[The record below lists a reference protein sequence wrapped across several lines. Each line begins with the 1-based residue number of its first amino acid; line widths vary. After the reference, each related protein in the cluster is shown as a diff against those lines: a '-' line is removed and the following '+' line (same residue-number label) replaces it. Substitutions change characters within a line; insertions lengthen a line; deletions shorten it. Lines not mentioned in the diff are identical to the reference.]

1 MDLMRVFTCG
11 SVDDGKSTL
20 IGRLLYDS
28 KSIFREHLDH
38 IEAKDR
44 VGDGELNLALLT
56 DGLKAER
63 EQGITIDVAYKY
75 FSTPVRKF
83 IIADTPGHV
92 QYTRNMV
99 TGASLADTAIIL
111 IDARQGI
118 LEQTRRH
125 SFISHLLRVPHLIVC
140 VNKMDLVD
148 FSEARFKEIESDFL
162 NMMHGAAGHPQE
174 ADRATDGG
182 RSAQAAHLSFKQT
195 TLIPISALKGDN
207 IVNAS
212 AAMPWYKGKPLLKTL
227 EESDVHNKS
236 AAGTRFTVQ
245 YVLRPQ
251 STDLHDFRGFAGVL
265 RSGVIQTGDK
275 IRIEPA
281 GTEAM
286 VTALHYSGRKVEA
299 IQEDDSAVIELD
311 RDIDIS
317 RGDIFVSAHE
327 TAQKTSLFK
336 ARLTH
341 LDTQNLKLN
350 FAYYLMTGTR
360 KIKAMVKSIDAKLD
374 IGSLEFKPAEAGSI
388 ALNEIA
394 EVTIKTAAPVLFDRY
409 EDNWTTGAGVLI
421 DSQTN
426 MTSAAIMNGEALP

>member
-28 KSIFREHLDH
+28 KSIFQEHLDH
-38 IEAKDR
+38 IESKDR
-44 VGDGELNLALLT
+44 IGDGELNLALLT

-75 FSTPVRKF
+75 FSTPKRKF

-140 VNKMDLVD
+140 INKMDLVD
-148 FSEARFKEIESDFL
+148 YSEARFNEIERDFKAMSSGL
-162 NMMHGAAGHPQE
+162 DFQ
-174 ADRATDGG
+174 
-182 RSAQAAHLSFKQT
+182 QT

-212 AAMPWYKGKPLLKTL
+212 EAMAWYKGQPLLKTL
-227 EESDVHNKS
+227 EDSTVHSKT
-236 AAGTRFTVQ
+236 AHGTRFTVQ

-251 STDLHDFRGFAGVL
+251 NTELHDFRGFAGIL
-265 RSGVIQTGDK
+265 RSGEIAVGD
-275 IRIEPA
+275 RLRVEPSGA
-281 GTEAM
+281 EVT
-286 VTALHYSGRKVEA
+286 VTALHYSGSKTDRLFA
-299 IQEDDSAVIELD
+299 TDSGVIEID
-311 RDIDIS
+311 RDVDIS
-317 RGDIFVSAHE
+317 RGDLFVAASEPVQRA
-327 TAQKTSLFK
+327 ALFR

-341 LDTQNLKLN
+341 LDTQALKQG
-350 FAYYLMTGTR
+350 FPYYLLCGTR
-360 KIKAMVKSIDAKLD
+360 KIKAMVKSVERKLD
-374 IGSLEFKPAEAGSI
+374 IHTLAFANTEAG
-388 ALNEIA
+388 ALVQLNEIA
-394 EVTIKTAAPVLFDRY
+394 EVTIKTAQPIQFDSY
-409 EDNWTTGAGVLI
+409 SANWTTGAAVLV

-426 MTSAAIMNGEALP
+426 MTSAALMFTEIAE

>member
-38 IEAKDR
+38 IEGKDR

-140 VNKMDLVD
+140 VNKMDLVG
-148 FSEARFKEIESDFL
+148 FSAERFQEIERDFQV
-162 NMMHGAAGHPQE
+162 MAAN
-174 ADRATDGG
+174 
-182 RSAQAAHLSFKQT
+182 LSFKKT

-212 AAMPWYKGKPLLKTL
+212 SAMPWYTGKPLLKIL
-227 EESDVHNKS
+227 EESEVLGKT
-236 AAGTRFTVQ
+236 AQGTRFTVQ

-265 RSGVIQTGDK
+265 RSGILKTGDK
-275 IRIEPA
+275 ITVEPA
-281 GTEAM
+281 GTEATI
-286 VTALHYSGRKVEA
+286 TALHFSGRKVSEVLA
-299 IQEDDSAVIELD
+299 GDSAVIELD

-317 RGDIFVSAHE
+317 RGDIFVKADE
-327 TAQKTSLFK
+327 TPAKTTLVKAQ
-336 ARLTH
+336 LTH

-350 FAYYLMTGTR
+350 YAYYLLSGTR
-360 KIKAMVKSIDAKLD
+360 KVKAMVKSIDKKLD
-374 IGSLEFKPAEAGSI
+374 LASLEFKATEGAPSI
-388 ALNEIA
+388 QLNEIA
-394 EVTIKTAAPVLFDRY
+394 EVTIKTAAPLLFDRY

-426 MTSAAIMNGEALP
+426 MTSAAIILKDAAE

>member
-38 IEAKDR
+38 IEAKER

-148 FSEARFKEIESDFL
+148 FSAQRFAEIEQDF
-162 NMMHGAAGHPQE
+162 
-174 ADRATDGG
+174 
-182 RSAQAAHLSFKQT
+182 RSMAKDLSFKQT

-212 AAMPWYKGKPLLKTL
+212 AAMPWYRGQPLLTTL
-227 EESDVHNKS
+227 ETSPVTGKESS
-236 AAGTRFTVQ
+236 GTRFTVQ

-251 STDLHDFRGFAGVL
+251 STELHDFRGFAGVL
-265 RSGVIQTGDK
+265 RSGELRAGDA
-275 IRIEPA
+275 IRVEPSGESA
-281 GTEAM
+281 T
-286 VTALHYSGRKVEA
+286 VTALHYSGIPTEA
-299 IQEDDSAVIELD
+299 IFAGDSA
-311 RDIDIS
+311 
-317 RGDIFVSAHE
+317 G
-327 TAQKTSLFK
+327 LF
-336 ARLTH
+336 
-341 LDTQNLKLN
+341 
-350 FAYYLMTGTR
+350 
-360 KIKAMVKSIDAKLD
+360 
-374 IGSLEFKPAEAGSI
+374 E
-388 ALNEIA
+388 
-394 EVTIKTAAPVLFDRY
+394 
-409 EDNWTTGAGVLI
+409 NWLY
-421 DSQTN
+421 
-426 MTSAAIMNGEALP
+426 

>member
-1 MDLMRVFTCG
+1 MDLLRVFTCG

-28 KSIFREHLDH
+28 KSVFREHLEH

-75 FSTPVRKF
+75 FSTPKRKF
-83 IIADTPGHV
+83 ILADTPGHV

-99 TGASLADTAIIL
+99 TGASLADAAIIL

-140 VNKMDLVD
+140 VNKMDLVGY
-148 FSEARFKEIESDFL
+148 SRERFHEIEQQFKT
-162 NMMHGAAGHPQE
+162 MAASLQ
-174 ADRATDGG
+174 
-182 RSAQAAHLSFKQT
+182 FKQT
-195 TLIPISALKGDN
+195 TLVPISALKGDN
-207 IVNAS
+207 IVHAS
-212 AAMPWYKGKPLLKTL
+212 AAMPWYEGKPLLSLL
-227 EESDVHNKS
+227 EESEIHRKN
-236 AAGTRFTVQ
+236 AQGTRFIVQ

-251 STDLHDFRGFAGVL
+251 STELHDFRGFAGIL
-265 RSGVIQTGDK
+265 RSGTLRVGQK
-275 IRIEPA
+275 VRVEP
-281 GTEAM
+281 TSEEATI
-286 VTALHYSGRKVEA
+286 TALHYSGKPAEEIYA
-299 IQEDDSAVIELD
+299 DDSAVIELD

-317 RGDIFVSAHE
+317 RGDIF
-327 TAQKTSLFK
+327 TAAEEHVAKNSLF
-336 ARLTH
+336 RVHLTH
-341 LDTQNLKLN
+341 LDTSPLKLN
-350 FAYYLMTGTR
+350 YPYYLLTGTR
-360 KIKAMVKSIDAKLD
+360 KVKAMVKSLHTKLD
-374 IGSLEFKPAEAGSI
+374 IHTLQFEPIADGVI

-394 EVTIKTAAPVLFDRY
+394 EVTLKTAQPIVFDKY
-409 EDNWTTGAGVLI
+409 EDNWNTGAGVLV

-426 MTSAAIMNGEALP
+426 MTSCAVMNIGSSE

>member
-28 KSIFREHLDH
+28 KSIFQEHLDH
-38 IEAKDR
+38 IESKDR
-44 VGDGELNLALLT
+44 IGDGELNLALLT

-125 SFISHLLRVPHLIVC
+125 SFISHMLRVPHLIVC
-140 VNKMDLVD
+140 VNKMDLVGY
-148 FSEARFKEIESDFL
+148 SETRFKEIENDFQKMAETL
-162 NMMHGAAGHPQE
+162 EFQ
-174 ADRATDGG
+174 
-182 RSAQAAHLSFKQT
+182 QT

-212 AAMPWYKGKPLLKTL
+212 AAMSWYQGKPLLQTL
-227 EESDVHNKS
+227 EQSTVYGKAD
-236 AAGTRFTVQ
+236 AGTRFMVQ

-251 STDLHDFRGFAGVL
+251 NTELHDFRGFAGIL
-265 RSGVIQTGDK
+265 RSGDLRVGERLRVEPSGEQVTITG
-275 IRIEPA
+275 
-281 GTEAM
+281 
-286 VTALHYSGRKVEA
+286 LHYSGEKTDNLRASDSGIVE
-299 IQEDDSAVIELD
+299 ID
-311 RDIDIS
+311 RDVDIS
-317 RGDIFVSAHE
+317 RGDVFVPASDPV
-327 TAQKTSLFK
+327 KRTSLFR

-341 LDTQNLKLN
+341 LDTQALKLG
-350 FAYYLMTGTR
+350 FPYYLLSGTR
-360 KIKAMVKSIDAKLD
+360 KIKAMVKSIDRKLD
-374 IGSLEFKPAEAGSI
+374 IHSLTFQDAPAGSTI

-394 EVTIKTAAPVLFDRY
+394 EVTIKTAQPIQFDRY
-409 EDNWTTGAGVLI
+409 ADNWTTGSAVLV
-421 DSQTN
+421 DSQSH
-426 MTSAAIMNGEALP
+426 MTSAALMLTEILE

>member
-1 MDLMRVFTCG
+1 MEILRFIAAG
-11 SVDDGKSTL
+11 NVDDGKSTL

-28 KSIFREHLDH
+28 NSLQKDLVEN
-38 IEAKDR
+38 IEKASQKGGTDF
-44 VGDGELNLALLT
+44 NLALLT

-75 FSTPVRKF
+75 FATAKRKF
-83 IIADTPGHV
+83 IIADCPGHV

-140 VNKMDLVD
+140 VNKMDLVG
-148 FSEARFKEIESDFL
+148 FSAERFAEIEKDF
-162 NMMHGAAGHPQE
+162 
-174 ADRATDGG
+174 RAMAKD
-182 RSAQAAHLSFKQT
+182 LSFQQT

-212 AAMPWYKGKPLLKTL
+212 ASMPWFQGQPLLKTL
-227 EESDVHNKS
+227 ETSKVTGKTS
-236 AAGTRFTVQ
+236 AGTRFTVQ
-245 YVLRPQ
+245 FVLRPQ

-265 RSGVIQTGDK
+265 RSGELKKGDA
-275 IRIEPA
+275 IRVEPS
-281 GTEAM
+281 GEAAT
-286 VTALHYSGRKVEA
+286 VTALHYSGNPTDAVFA
-299 IQEDDSAVIELD
+299 GDSAVVELD

-317 RGDIFVSAHE
+317 RGDIFVLASE
-327 TAQKTSLFK
+327 NVQKTTQFTAQ
-336 ARLTH
+336 LTH

-350 FAYYLMTGTR
+350 YAYHLQCGTR
-360 KIKAMVKSIDAKLD
+360 KVKAMVKAINSKLD
-374 IGSLEFKPAEAGSI
+374 IATLTFKNEDTAAV

-409 EDNWTTGAGVLI
+409 ADNWNTGSAVLV

-426 MTSAAIMNGEALP
+426 MTAAALMLNTAE

>member
-20 IGRLLYDS
+20 IGRLLYDA
-28 KSIFREHLDH
+28 KSIFQEHLDH

-75 FSTPVRKF
+75 FSTPKRKF

-140 VNKMDLVD
+140 VNKMDLVG
-148 FSEARFKEIESDFL
+148 FSEARFREIEADFRAMAAEL
-162 NMMHGAAGHPQE
+162 N
-174 ADRATDGG
+174 
-182 RSAQAAHLSFKQT
+182 FKQT

-207 IVNAS
+207 IVNSS
-212 AAMPWYKGKPLLKTL
+212 AAMPWYTGTPLLQTL
-227 EESDVHNKS
+227 EESDVHRKG

-251 STDLHDFRGFAGVL
+251 STELHDFRGFAGVL
-265 RSGVIQTGDK
+265 RSGEFKTGQK
-275 IRIEPA
+275 IRVEPS
-281 GTEAM
+281 GEEATI
-286 VTALHYSGRKVEA
+286 TALHFSGQPVSEIYA
-299 IQEDDSAVIELD
+299 DDSAVIELD

-317 RGDIFVSAHE
+317 RGDIFVPVGETVRKSA
-327 TAQKTSLFK
+327 LFS

-341 LDTQNLKLN
+341 LDTAALKLN
-350 FAYYLMTGTR
+350 YAYYLMCGTR
-360 KIKAMVKSIDAKLD
+360 KVKAMVKSINSKLD
-374 IGSLEFKPAEAGSI
+374 IHSLKFNAGGEANAV

-394 EVTIKTAAPVLFDRY
+394 EVTIKTAQPIVFDSYR
-409 EDNWTTGAGVLI
+409 DNWTTGAAVLV
-421 DSQTN
+421 DAQTN
-426 MTSAAIMNGEALP
+426 MTSAALMHNEAID

>member
-1 MDLMRVFTCG
+1 MRVFTCG

-28 KSIFREHLDH
+28 KSIFQEHLDH

-75 FSTPVRKF
+75 FSTPKRKF

-99 TGASLADTAIIL
+99 TGASLADTAVIL

-148 FSEARFKEIESDFL
+148 FSETRFNEIQAEFKR
-162 NMMHGAAGHPQE
+162 MAAN
-174 ADRATDGG
+174 
-182 RSAQAAHLSFKQT
+182 LSFKAT

-212 AAMPWYKGKPLLKTL
+212 AAMPWYQGKPLIRIL
-227 EESDVHNKS
+227 EESEVLSKN
-236 AAGTRFTVQ
+236 AAANRFTVQ

-251 STDLHDFRGFAGVL
+251 STDLHDFRGFAGVV
-265 RSGVIQTGDK
+265 RSGSFKKGDAVK
-275 IRIEPA
+275 ILPQNL
-281 GTEAM
+281 EATIAA
-286 VTALHYSGRKVEA
+286 VHFSAQQVDQIYA
-299 IQEDDSAVIELD
+299 NDSAVIELD

-317 RGDIFVSAHE
+317 RGDILTLANDQTSTTSSFSAE
-327 TAQKTSLFK
+327 
-336 ARLTH
+336 LTH
-341 LDTQNLKLN
+341 LDTSPLKLN
-350 FAYYLMTGTR
+350 YPYYLMVGTR
-360 KIKAMVKSIDAKLD
+360 KVKAMVKTIEKKLNLATLSFDAPQNADVK
-374 IGSLEFKPAEAGSI
+374 
-388 ALNEIA
+388 LNEIV
-394 EVTIKTAAPVLFDRY
+394 EVTLKTAAPIVFDAY
-409 EDNWTTGAGVLI
+409 ANNWTTGAAVLI

-426 MTSAAIMNGEALP
+426 MTSAALMFKENLA

>member
-1 MDLMRVFTCG
+1 MDMMRVFTCG

-28 KSIFREHLDH
+28 KSIYREHLDH

-140 VNKMDLVD
+140 VNKMDLVG
-148 FSEARFKEIESDFL
+148 FSAERFAEIETDFKKMAENL
-162 NMMHGAAGHPQE
+162 A
-174 ADRATDGG
+174 
-182 RSAQAAHLSFKQT
+182 FKKT

-207 IVNAS
+207 IVNPS
-212 AAMPWYKGKPLLKTL
+212 SSMPWYTGKPLIKVL
-227 EESDVHNKS
+227 EESEVYGKN
-236 AAGTRFTVQ
+236 AEGTRFTVQ

-265 RSGVIQTGDK
+265 RSGVLKTGDK
-275 IRIEPA
+275 IHIEPA
-281 GTEAM
+281 GTEA
-286 VTALHYSGRKVEA
+286 TITGLHFSGRKVDTIIA
-299 IQEDDSAVIELD
+299 NDSAVIELD

-317 RGDIFVSAHE
+317 RGDIFVKASE
-327 TAQKTSLFK
+327 TPAKTTVVKAQ
-336 ARLTH
+336 LTH

-350 FAYYLMTGTR
+350 YAYYLLTGTR
-360 KIKAMVKSIDAKLD
+360 KIKAMVKSIDRKLD
-374 IGSLEFKPAEAGSI
+374 ITSLQFTNPDTTAV

-426 MTSAAIMNGEALP
+426 MTSAAIMLSGTGRSEA

>member
-1 MDLMRVFTCG
+1 MDLLRVFTCG

-28 KSIFREHLDH
+28 KSIFQEHLDH
-38 IEAKDR
+38 IESKDR

-75 FSTPVRKF
+75 FSTPKRKF

-125 SFISHLLRVPHLIVC
+125 SFISHLLRVPHLVVC
-140 VNKMDLVD
+140 VNKMDLVG
-148 FSEARFKEIESDFL
+148 FSAERFAEIEAEFKK
-162 NMMHGAAGHPQE
+162 M
-174 ADRATDGG
+174 
-182 RSAQAAHLSFKQT
+182 SAELSFKQT

-207 IVNAS
+207 IVNPS
-212 AAMPWYKGKPLLKTL
+212 AAMPWYKGKPLLTTL
-227 EESDVHNKS
+227 EESDVHRKN
-236 AAGTRFTVQ
+236 AEGTRFTVQ

-265 RSGVIQTGDK
+265 RSGTLRKGEK
-275 IRIEPA
+275 IRVEPS
-281 GTEAM
+281 GEEATI
-286 VTALHYSGRKVEA
+286 TALHYSGKPTEKIYA
-299 IQEDDSAVIELD
+299 DDSAVVELD

-317 RGDIFVSAHE
+317 RGDIFTHAGE
-327 TAQKTSLFK
+327 QTPKGSLFK
-336 ARLTH
+336 VYLTH
-341 LDTQNLKLN
+341 LDTTPLKLN
-350 FAYYLMTGTR
+350 YAYYLLSGTR
-360 KIKAMVKSIDAKLD
+360 KVKAMVKSIERKLD
-374 IGSLEFKPAEAGSI
+374 IHSLQFTAAEGSVS
-388 ALNEIA
+388 LNEIA
-394 EVTIKTAAPVLFDRY
+394 EVTLKTAQPVVFDTY
-409 EDNWTTGAGVLI
+409 AQNWTTGAGVLV
-421 DSQTN
+421 DAQTH
-426 MTSAAIMNGEALP
+426 MTSCAVMNAGSAE

>member
-1 MDLMRVFTCG
+1 MDLLRVFTCG

-20 IGRLLYDS
+20 IGRLLYDT
-28 KSIFREHLDH
+28 KAIFQEQLHH
-38 IEAKDR
+38 IESKER

-75 FSTPVRKF
+75 FSTPKRKF

-125 SFISHLLRVPHLIVC
+125 CFISHLLRVPHLIVC
-140 VNKMDLVD
+140 VNKMDLVGYSEDRFAAIKAD
-148 FSEARFKEIESDFL
+148 FRKMAGELFFKE
-162 NMMHGAAGHPQE
+162 
-174 ADRATDGG
+174 
-182 RSAQAAHLSFKQT
+182 T

-207 IVNAS
+207 IVNS
-212 AAMPWYKGKPLLKTL
+212 STAMPWYKGKPLLTIL
-227 EESDVHNKS
+227 EESQVHRKN

-251 STDLHDFRGFAGVL
+251 STELHDFRGYAGVL
-265 RSGVIQTGDK
+265 RSGRLRRGDK
-275 IRIEPA
+275 IRIEPL
-281 GTEAM
+281 GEEATI
-286 VTALHYSGRKVEA
+286 TALHYSGKETDEIYA
-299 IQEDDSAVIELD
+299 DDSALIELD

-317 RGDIFVSAHE
+317 RGDIFTLASE
-327 TAQKTSLFK
+327 TAPKGTLF
-336 ARLTH
+336 RVYLTH
-341 LDTQNLKLN
+341 LDTTPLKLN
-350 FAYYLMTGTR
+350 YTYYLQTGTR
-360 KIKAMVKSIDAKLD
+360 KVKAMVKSIESKLD
-374 IGSLEFKPAEAGSI
+374 IHSLKFVAGGSGVS
-388 ALNEIA
+388 LNEIG
-394 EVTIKTAAPVLFDRY
+394 EVIIKTAQPVVFDAY
-409 EDNWTTGAGVLI
+409 AENWTTGAGILI

-426 MTSAAIMNGEALP
+426 MTSCAVMNLGSAE

>member
-1 MDLMRVFTCG
+1 MRVFTCG

-28 KSIFREHLDH
+28 KSIYREHLDH

-140 VNKMDLVD
+140 VNKMDLVE
-148 FSEARFKEIESDFL
+148 FGEARFQEIEDDFKK
-162 NMMHGAAGHPQE
+162 M
-174 ADRATDGG
+174 ATN
-182 RSAQAAHLSFKQT
+182 LSFKKT

-207 IVNAS
+207 IVNRS
-212 AAMPWYKGKPLLKTL
+212 EAMPWYKGEPLLKTL
-227 EESDVHNKS
+227 EEAEVIGKN
-236 AAGTRFTVQ
+236 AEGTRFTVQ
-245 YVLRPQ
+245 HILRPQ
-251 STDLHDFRGFAGVL
+251 STNLHDFRGFAGVL
-265 RSGVIQTGDK
+265 RSGTLKTDDK

-281 GTEAM
+281 GIEA
-286 VTALHYSGRKVEA
+286 TITGLHFSGRKVSEILA
-299 IQEDDSAVIELD
+299 NDSAVVELD
-311 RDIDIS
+311 HDIDIS
-317 RGDIFVSAHE
+317 RGDIFVKADE
-327 TAQKTSLFK
+327 NPAKTTILKAQ
-336 ARLTH
+336 LTH

-350 FAYYLMTGTR
+350 YAYYLLSGTK
-360 KIKAMVKSIDAKLD
+360 KIKAIVKSIDAKLD
-374 IGSLEFKPAEAGSI
+374 LASLEFLKTDALPPSV

-394 EVTIKTAAPVLFDRY
+394 EVTIKTAAPVLLDRY
-409 EDNWTTGAGVLI
+409 EDNWTTGSGVLI
-421 DSQTN
+421 DSQTH
-426 MTSAAIMNGEALP
+426 MTSAAIMVFGAGGSEV

>member
-20 IGRLLYDS
+20 IGRLLYDA
-28 KSIFREHLDH
+28 KSIFQEHLDH

-140 VNKMDLVD
+140 VNKMDLVG
-148 FSEARFKEIESDFL
+148 FSAERFAEIERDFNAMAIEL
-162 NMMHGAAGHPQE
+162 N
-174 ADRATDGG
+174 
-182 RSAQAAHLSFKQT
+182 FKQT

-207 IVNAS
+207 IVHAS
-212 AAMPWYKGKPLLKTL
+212 SSMPWYQGKPLLRTL
-227 EESDVHNKS
+227 EESPIYGKTSN
-236 AAGTRFTVQ
+236 GTRFTVQ

-251 STDLHDFRGFAGVL
+251 STELHDFRGFAGVL
-265 RSGVIQTGDK
+265 RSGKLKAGDR
-275 IRIEPA
+275 IRIEPS
-281 GTEAM
+281 GEEAT
-286 VTALHYSGRKVEA
+286 VTALHYSGKAVNEIFA
-299 IQEDDSAVIELD
+299 SDSAVVELD

-317 RGDIFVSAHE
+317 RGDIFALVGE
-327 TAQKTSLFK
+327 PTQKTTQITAQ
-336 ARLTH
+336 LTH

-350 FAYYLMTGTR
+350 YAYYLLCGTR
-360 KIKAMVKSIDAKLD
+360 KVKAMVKSVTSKLD
-374 IGSLEFKPAEAGSI
+374 IHSLRFVPAEGAVPVG
-388 ALNEIA
+388 LNEIA
-394 EVTIKTAAPVLFDRY
+394 EVTIKTAAPVLFDKY
-409 EDNWTTGAGVLI
+409 AENWTTGAGVLV
-421 DSQTN
+421 DAQTN
-426 MTSAAIMNGEALP
+426 MTAAAVMFEEMQS

>member
-28 KSIFREHLDH
+28 KSIFQEHLDH
-38 IEAKDR
+38 IESKDR
-44 VGDGELNLALLT
+44 IGDGELNLALLT

-75 FSTPVRKF
+75 FSTPKRKF

-140 VNKMDLVD
+140 VNKMDLVGY
-148 FSEARFKEIESDFL
+148 SEERFNEIERDFKT
-162 NMMHGAAGHPQE
+162 MAATLDFQ
-174 ADRATDGG
+174 
-182 RSAQAAHLSFKQT
+182 QT

-212 AAMPWYKGKPLLKTL
+212 AAMPWFKGAPLLKTL
-227 EESDVHNKS
+227 EESTVYTK
-236 AAGTRFTVQ
+236 AAHGTRFTVQ

-251 STDLHDFRGFAGVL
+251 NTELHDFRGFAGIL
-265 RSGVIQTGDK
+265 RSGEIVVGD
-275 IRIEPA
+275 RLRVEPSGA
-281 GTEAM
+281 EVT
-286 VTALHYSGRKVEA
+286 VTALHFSGNKTDRLLGN
-299 IQEDDSAVIELD
+299 DSGVIEID
-311 RDIDIS
+311 RDVDIS
-317 RGDIFVSAHE
+317 RGDIFVKASEAE
-327 TAQKTSLFK
+327 SRASLFK
-336 ARLTH
+336 AELTH
-341 LDTQNLKLN
+341 LDTQPLKPG
-350 FAYYLMTGTR
+350 FPYYLLCGTR
-360 KIKAMVKSIDAKLD
+360 KIKAMVKSIERKLD
-374 IGSLEFKPAEAGSI
+374 IHSLEFVPAEAG
-388 ALNEIA
+388 ATVQLNEIA
-394 EVTIKTAAPVLFDRY
+394 EVTVKTAQPIQFDTY
-409 EDNWTTGAGVLI
+409 ANNWTTGAAVLI
-421 DSQTN
+421 DSQTH
-426 MTSAAIMNGEALP
+426 MTSAALMLTEKAD

>member
-140 VNKMDLVD
+140 VNKMDLVG
-148 FSEARFKEIESDFL
+148 FSAERFAEIEKDF
-162 NMMHGAAGHPQE
+162 
-174 ADRATDGG
+174 RAMAKD
-182 RSAQAAHLSFKQT
+182 LSFKQT

-212 AAMPWYKGKPLLKTL
+212 ASMPWYLGQPLLKTL
-227 EESDVHNKS
+227 ETSTVTGKAS
-236 AAGTRFTVQ
+236 TGTRFTVQ
-245 YVLRPQ
+245 FVLRPQ

-265 RSGVIQTGDK
+265 RSGELKTGDK
-275 IRIEPA
+275 IRIEPSGEKA
-281 GTEAM
+281 T
-286 VTALHYSGRKVEA
+286 VTALHFSGNPTDA
-299 IQEDDSAVIELD
+299 IYAGDSAVVELD

-317 RGDIFVSAHE
+317 RGDILVSDREAV
-327 TAQKTSLFK
+327 QKTSQFT

-350 FAYYLMTGTR
+350 YAYYLLCGTR
-360 KIKAMVKSIDAKLD
+360 KVKAMVKNINSKLD
-374 IGSLEFKPAEAGSI
+374 ISTLTFKPENTGSV

-394 EVTIKTAAPVLFDRY
+394 EVTIKTASPILFDAY
-409 EDNWTTGAGVLI
+409 AENWTTGAAVLI

-426 MTSAAIMNGEALP
+426 MTASALMLSGME

>member
-125 SFISHLLRVPHLIVC
+125 SFISHLLRVPHLVVC

-148 FSEARFKEIESDFL
+148 FSENRFKEIETDFR
-162 NMMHGAAGHPQE
+162 NMTG
-174 ADRATDGG
+174 
-182 RSAQAAHLSFKQT
+182 HLSFKET

-207 IVNAS
+207 IVNPS
-212 AAMPWYKGKPLLKTL
+212 GTMPWYKGKPLLKTL
-227 EESDVHNKS
+227 EESPVLGKT
-236 AAGTRFTVQ
+236 AQGTRFTVQ
-245 YVLRPQ
+245 FVLRPQ

-265 RSGVIQTGDK
+265 RSGELKTGDR
-275 IRIEPA
+275 IRVEPQGEIA
-281 GTEAM
+281 T
-286 VTALHYSGRKVEA
+286 VTGLHFSGQSTDGIYA
-299 IQEDDSAVIELD
+299 SDSAVVELD

-317 RGDIFVSAHE
+317 RGDIFVKERE
-327 TAQKTSLFK
+327 TAGKTNSLR
-336 ARLTH
+336 AQLTH
-341 LDTQNLKLN
+341 LDTQGLKLN
-350 FAYYLMTGTR
+350 YPYFLLSGTR
-360 KIKAMVKSIDAKLD
+360 KVKAMIKSVDAKLD
-374 IGSLEFKPAEAGSI
+374 LGSLEFAPATATTVN
-388 ALNEIA
+388 LNEIA
-394 EVTIKTAAPVLFDRY
+394 EVTIKTAAPVLFDKY
-409 EDNWTTGAGVLI
+409 ADNWTTGAGVLI

-426 MTSAAIMNGEALP
+426 MTSAAIMNIENLS

>member
-140 VNKMDLVD
+140 VNKMDLVG
-148 FSEARFKEIESDFL
+148 FSAGRFAEIEADFKKMAE
-162 NMMHGAAGHPQE
+162 N
-174 ADRATDGG
+174 
-182 RSAQAAHLSFKQT
+182 LSFKKT

-207 IVNAS
+207 IVNPS
-212 AAMPWYKGKPLLKTL
+212 AAMPWYTGKPLLKVL
-227 EESDVHNKS
+227 EESEVFGKDAK
-236 AAGTRFTVQ
+236 GTRFTVQ

-265 RSGVIQTGDK
+265 RSGTLKTGDK
-275 IRIEPA
+275 IHVEPA
-281 GTEAM
+281 GTEA
-286 VTALHYSGRKVEA
+286 TITGLHFSGRKVDEILA
-299 IQEDDSAVIELD
+299 NDSAVIELD

-317 RGDIFVSAHE
+317 RGDIFVKADE
-327 TAQKTSLFK
+327 APLKTTMFK
-336 ARLTH
+336 AQLTH

-350 FAYYLMTGTR
+350 YAYYLLSGTR
-360 KIKAMVKSIDAKLD
+360 KVKAMVKSVDKKLD
-374 IGSLEFKPAEAGSI
+374 IASLDFKSPETAAI

-409 EDNWTTGAGVLI
+409 NDNWTTGAGVLI

-426 MTSAAIMNGEALP
+426 MTSAAVMLKEAE

>member
-99 TGASLADTAIIL
+99 TGASLADTAVIL

-140 VNKMDLVD
+140 VNKMDLVN
-148 FSEARFKEIESDFL
+148 FSQERFQEIEDDFKKL
-162 NMMHGAAGHPQE
+162 AA
-174 ADRATDGG
+174 
-182 RSAQAAHLSFKQT
+182 SLSFKKT

-207 IVNAS
+207 IVNPS
-212 AAMPWYKGKPLLKTL
+212 SSMPWYTHKPLLKVL
-227 EESDVHNKS
+227 EESEIYSKN
-236 AAGTRFTVQ
+236 AEGTRFTVQ

-251 STDLHDFRGFAGVL
+251 STGLHDFRGFAGVL
-265 RSGVIQTGDK
+265 RTGNLKIGDT

-281 GTEAM
+281 GSQA
-286 VTALHYSGRKVEA
+286 VITALSFSDRPADA
-299 IQEDDSAVIELD
+299 IYANDSAVIELD
-311 RDIDIS
+311 SDIDIS
-317 RGDIFVSAHE
+317 RGDIFVKADESPL
-327 TAQKTSLFK
+327 KTNVFK
-336 ARLTH
+336 AHLTH
-341 LDTQNLKLN
+341 LDTQKLKLN
-350 FAYYLMTGTR
+350 HAYHLLTGTR
-360 KIKAMVKSIDAKLD
+360 KVKAMVKSIDAKLD
-374 IGSLEFKPAEAGSI
+374 LSSLKFYNTDTPTV

-394 EVTIKTAAPVLFDRY
+394 EVTIKTAESILVDDY
-409 EDNWTTGAGVLI
+409 ENNWTTGAGVLV
-421 DSQTN
+421 DVQTN
-426 MTSAAIMNGEALP
+426 LTCSALMFSTNNEVKL

>member
-140 VNKMDLVD
+140 VNKMDLVG
-148 FSEARFKEIESDFL
+148 FSAERFAEIEADFKNL
-162 NMMHGAAGHPQE
+162 MHGGIE
-174 ADRATDGG
+174 ADRAKDGE
-182 RSAQAAHLSFKQT
+182 RSAQAVKLNFRKT

-207 IVNAS
+207 IVNPS
-212 AAMPWYKGKPLLKTL
+212 AAMPWYSGKPLLKVL
-227 EESDVHNKS
+227 EESEVFGKDAK
-236 AAGTRFTVQ
+236 GTRFTVQ

-265 RSGVIQTGDK
+265 RSGTLKTGDK
-275 IRIEPA
+275 IHIEPA
-281 GTEAM
+281 GTEA
-286 VTALHYSGRKVEA
+286 TITGLHFSGRKVDEILA
-299 IQEDDSAVIELD
+299 NDSAVIELD

-317 RGDIFVSAHE
+317 RGDIFVKADESPA
-327 TAQKTSLFK
+327 KTTLFK
-336 ARLTH
+336 AQLTH

-350 FAYYLMTGTR
+350 YAYYLLSGTR
-360 KIKAMVKSIDAKLD
+360 KVKAMVKSIDKKLD
-374 IGSLEFKPAEAGSI
+374 IASLEFKSPETAAI

-409 EDNWTTGAGVLI
+409 NDNWTTGAGVLI

-426 MTSAAIMNGEALP
+426 MTSAAVMLKEAE